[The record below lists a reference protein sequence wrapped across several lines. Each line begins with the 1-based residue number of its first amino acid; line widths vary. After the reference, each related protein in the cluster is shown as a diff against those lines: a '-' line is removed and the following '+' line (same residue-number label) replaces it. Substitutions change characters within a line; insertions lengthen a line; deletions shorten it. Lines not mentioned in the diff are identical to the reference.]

1 MNKPSLPVPALTV
14 PHQLAMALD
23 AVNMRG
29 MSPAQRNTVL
39 VRLATLLLE
48 GAGVTAQES
57 GDDGR

>member
-1 MNKPSLPVPALTV
+1 MNKPSPPVLALTV
-14 PHQLAMALD
+14 PRHLAMALD

-29 MSPAQRNTVL
+29 KSPSERNTVL